1 MDPVGPVRLSKTTWF
16 RTQWV
21 PINQPMAA
29 TITVS
34 DTVQS
39 GTGYISNNYQ
49 ATSAVPTEGKE
60 AHRPAGPS
68 NTSPRFDR
76 SGFAL
81 QDLEADVSSTEIDG
95 IVAQMAF
102 AQLCAFGLGK
112 LDSNE

>member
-49 ATSAVPTEGKE
+49 QPLQSRRKARRLTGPPGLAIPHPDSIGRVSPSKTLKPTL
-60 AHRPAGPS
+60 
-68 NTSPRFDR
+68 
-76 SGFAL
+76 AL
-81 QDLEADVSSTEIDG
+81 Q
-95 IVAQMAF
+95 
-102 AQLCAFGLGK
+102 K
-112 LDSNE
+112 

>member
-1 MDPVGPVRLSKTTWF
+1 
-16 RTQWV
+16 
-21 PINQPMAA
+21 MAA

-49 ATSAVPTEGKE
+49 QPLQSRRK
-60 AHRPAGPS
+60 
-68 NTSPRFDR
+68 
-76 SGFAL
+76 GFAL